1 MGQQKP
7 RLETL
12 AKDELST
19 GEFEAF
25 LTEWRTFADAVPEE
39 AFDSEISAAEKL
51 IAAIEKKTEKA
62 LHRLVEITEQGGD
75 HFQPNSQF
83 LGFSCGAVLVDGS
96 GTIIQANDQAARQ
109 FEIEDHRT
117 LDQLSWAL
125 SDGRPLVDALK
136 SDRRKSPDSTN
147 FSLIRAQ
154 QIETEHDLN
163 LAILHLGPDKGN
175 STQVLIVIVDA
186 PWTDST
192 SQLVGA
198 KFGLTTA
205 ESNIASDFA
214 QGSSLRAIADV
225 RGKSYATVR
234 NQFQSVLEKTGCSN
248 QVELLRM
255 LLGTSHLLAQLETL
269 MPPARDQLS
278 RDTNLI
284 RPQQR
289 FVDAKLIGDLSGHPF
304 LFVPSVFGH
313 STTPAIEKL
322 LAQHKLLMISV
333 VRPGFGGTSPPPNDQ
348 TEDQCLTAD
357 VTAILDNMGIEQCPI
372 MGRASSARSVFNLLS
387 DLPTRLTSGYL
398 VNAVVP
404 GKYVKRDSI
413 RSKWTQSLFSAANLA
428 PGVASLILG
437 AGGRIL
443 LRTGTE
449 RFIRR
454 MYANSPTDQAI
465 VGDPDVAK
473 SIRDGVVM
481 TIQQGPETGIRDMIR
496 SFGDWSKEADQ
507 VNAPITMIHGTKDP
521 HVPITAVRK
530 FVSEMPG
537 KRRLIEIS
545 AGGLLN
551 YSHAEQLFENIIAD
565 SVGAGNLPL

>member
-19 GEFEAF
+19 GEFETF
-25 LTEWRTFADAVPEE
+25 LKEWRTFADAAPEA
-39 AFDSEISAAEKL
+39 AFESEINAAEQL
-51 IAAIEKKTEKA
+51 IATIEKKTEKA
-62 LHRLVEITEQGGD
+62 LHRLVEVSEYGGD
-75 HFQPNSQF
+75 EFKPNSQF
-83 LGFSCGAVLVDGS
+83 LAFSCGSLLVDGA
-96 GTIIQANDQAARQ
+96 GAIVQANDQAARQ
-109 FEIEDHRT
+109 FEIEDQQT
-117 LDQLSWAL
+117 LDQLNWVL
-125 SDGRPLVDALK
+125 SDGRPFVSVLNTSGNK
-136 SDRRKSPDSTN
+136 SEREAN
-147 FSLIRAQ
+147 FSIIRVQ
-154 QIETEHDLN
+154 QLETNHDLN
-163 LAILHLGPDKGN
+163 LAILHLGSQRKNND
-175 STQVLIVIVDA
+175 QVLIVIIDA

-198 KFGLTTA
+198 KFGLTAA
-205 ESNIASDFA
+205 ESDIASDFA
-214 QGSSLRAIADV
+214 QGSSLRSIADR

-234 NQFQSVLEKTGCSN
+234 NQFQSVLEKTECTN

-269 MPPARDQLS
+269 MPPLRDQHS
-278 RDTNLI
+278 RDINLV
-284 RPQQR
+284 RPAQR
-289 FVDAKLIGDLSGHPF
+289 FVDAKLAGDLSGRPF

-313 STTPAIEKL
+313 SITPAIEQL
-322 LAQHKLLMISV
+322 LLRKNLLMISI
-333 VRPGFGGTSPPPNDQ
+333 VRPGFGGTSLPPKGQ
-348 TEDQCLTAD
+348 TEDQCLATD
-357 VTAILDNMGIEQCPI
+357 VAAILDNMGIEQCPI
-372 MGRASSARSVFNLLS
+372 MGRASAARSVFNLLS
-387 DLPTRLTSGYL
+387 DLPARFTTGYL

-404 GKYVKRDSI
+404 GKFVKRDSI

-454 MYANSPTDQAI
+454 MYANSPADQEI
-465 VGDPDVAK
+465 VGNPEVAK
-473 SIRDGVVM
+473 SIREGVIM

-496 SFGDWSKEADQ
+496 SFGDWSREADL

-521 HVPITAVRK
+521 HVPIESVRK
-530 FVSEMPG
+530 FVAAAP
-537 KRRLIEIS
+537 KTRRLIEIS

-551 YSHAEQLFENIIAD
+551 YSHAERLFECILSDIPQ
-565 SVGAGNLPL
+565 S

>member
-1 MGQQKP
+1 VGQRKP

-51 IAAIEKKTEKA
+51 IATIEKKTEKA

-83 LGFSCGAVLVDGS
+83 LGFSCGAVLVDRS

-109 FEIEDHRT
+109 FDIEDQTT
-117 LDQLSWAL
+117 LDQLNWSL
-125 SDGRPLVDALK
+125 SDGGPLVDALK
-136 SDRRKSPDSTN
+136 PDRKKSPDGTN

-154 QIETEHDLN
+154 EIETEHDLN
-163 LAILHLGPDKGN
+163 LAILHLGPNKGH

-198 KFGLTTA
+198 KFGLTAA

-214 QGSSLRAIADV
+214 QGSSLRAIADL

-234 NQFQSVLEKTGCSN
+234 NQFQSVLEKTGCAN

-269 MPPARDQLS
+269 MPPARDQHS
-278 RDTNLI
+278 RDINI
-284 RPQQR
+284 VRPGQR
-289 FVDAKLIGDLSGHPF
+289 FVEAKLIGDLSGHPF

-313 STTPAIEKL
+313 SITPAIEKL
-322 LAQHKLLMISV
+322 LVEQKLLMVSV
-333 VRPGFGGTSPPPNDQ
+333 VRPGFGGTSPPSKDQ
-348 TEDQCLTAD
+348 TEDQCFASD

-372 MGRASSARSVFNLLS
+372 MGRASAARSVFNLLS
-387 DLPTRLTSGYL
+387 DLPERLTSGYL

-454 MYANSPTDQAI
+454 MYANSPADQEI
-465 VGDPDVAK
+465 VGDPEVAK
-473 SIRDGVVM
+473 SIREGVIM

-496 SFGDWSKEADQ
+496 SFGDWSKEADR

-521 HVPITAVRK
+521 HVPIDGVRS
-530 FVSEMPG
+530 FVAAAPR
-537 KRRLIEIS
+537 KRRLLEIA

-551 YSHAEQLFENIIAD
+551 YSHAERLFDCILSD
-565 SVGAGNLPL
+565 LHQT